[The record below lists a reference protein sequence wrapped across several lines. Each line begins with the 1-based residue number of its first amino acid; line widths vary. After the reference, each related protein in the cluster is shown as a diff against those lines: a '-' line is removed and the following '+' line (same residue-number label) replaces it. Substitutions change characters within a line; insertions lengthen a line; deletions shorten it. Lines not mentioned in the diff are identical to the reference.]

1 MHGQVFLRE
10 IWHLDIVAG
19 QSFQFSF
26 SSRAVFMSRATLIIY
41 IRRRRKFLP
50 EGILAQ
56 TVERGNNLFA
66 PTPIKGFIVLAACA
80 FKGSMEL

>member
-1 MHGQVFLRE
+1 
-10 IWHLDIVAG
+10 
-19 QSFQFSF
+19 
-26 SSRAVFMSRATLIIY
+26 MSRATLIIY